1 MTSASDEKCM
11 ILIPKDS
18 VIKIVRAIENRHRM
32 IEIEWDGI
40 ILLLFAQDVRERGES
55 IEALGAGCG
64 S

>member
-1 MTSASDEKCM
+1 M